1 MGPEEP
7 SEVNCNGHIAADQSS
22 SQWRNEDQHN
32 GNAQPSEEERNNESP
47 VYPVCNGSANVQ
59 ELPAETEVSSAHGS
73 GGGTRRFL
81 PPGLEEGEL
90 EQSINQE
97 QLEDGY
103 DCGYTSEGPLRNGQS
118 GKGDASGTDAPEDGY
133 CSPDCLLILGL
144 LIYWLFLSP
153 CLSFCCVIGK
163 PTAGSLLVNPLDP
176 LNADNI
182 KVKIADLGNACW
194 VVRSLLMT

>member
-32 GNAQPSEEERNNESP
+32 GNAQPSEEERNDESP

-59 ELPAETEVSSAHGS
+59 ELQAETEVSSAHGS

-90 EQSINQE
+90 EQSINPE

-118 GKGDASGTDAPEDGY
+118 GKGDASGTDAPEDGC
-133 CSPDCLLILGL
+133 CSPDFLLILGL

-153 CLSFCCVIGK
+153 RLSFRCVIGK